1 MYPESARKVR
11 SWFPCGY
18 LFGETNVEFES
29 YRACTGEFLCYRV
42 AKDYRHDDFNYD
54 EPKRQFLGN
63 VRSFV
68 GTDQYHPSFD
78 DKEFVSY
85 SASLFQHD
93 IGTFSTLEG
102 LGDDLHKWIFVE
114 RDFDMLELRLLSMK
128 TIAYHLHGGSGLKW
142 MLLTDAADTPWRG
155 GRHTAAD
162 WVMLIR
168 DLLDRVITEA
178 PRTPQEYANYLKCR
192 WALGGF
198 VRFIETLDDRAPSDD
213 ESDDEDDTPT
223 KRRRTEL
230 VQKIGS
236 ILDENTSTLKE
247 NDYRVCMD
255 TLMELM

>member
-162 WVMLIR
+162 WLMLID
-168 DLLDRVITEA
+168 DLLDRLRTE
-178 PRTPQEYANYLKCR
+178 TPSATRMEMLKYKI
-192 WALGGF
+192 ALEDF
-198 VRFIETLDDRAPSDD
+198 ARFIQTLDDRPSPDD
-213 ESDDEDDTPT
+213 ESDDEDDTPA

-236 ILDENTSTLKE
+236 ILDENTGAMKE
-247 NDYRVCMD
+247 NDYRVAMD
-255 TLMELM
+255 ALKELM

>member
-198 VRFIETLDDRAPSDD
+198 VRSSSRRWTTARHQTTSQTTKTIRLPNVGARSSSKRLVPSSTRTRARSRKTTIACAW
-213 ESDDEDDTPT
+213 TP
-223 KRRRTEL
+223 L
-230 VQKIGS
+230 WS
-236 ILDENTSTLKE
+236 
-247 NDYRVCMD
+247 
-255 TLMELM
+255 